1 MALKQT
7 IEAYELLDGATVS
20 GGTVAA
26 VLRERGLEVKAIPVQ
41 GQKGSTDFVRALI
54 PGTAGRKAGGQAL
67 TLGIIGRLGG
77 IGARPAV
84 IGLVSDA
91 DGAITAIACAL
102 KLVDMADAGDRLS
115 GDVIVAT
122 HICPKAPIIP
132 HDPVPFMGAPV
143 DMAAMNK
150 YEVYP
155 EMDAILSVD
164 TTRGNW
170 VVNRR
175 GFAISPTVKE
185 GYILKV
191 SADLLRIMSIV
202 TGQSPVVLPITTQDI
217 TPYGNRIDHLNSIMQ
232 PATATD
238 APVVGVALTAETAVP
253 GCASGASQ
261 IMDIEMA
268 VRFCVEVA
276 KSLGR
281 GECAFYD
288 AEEFGR
294 LVALYGS
301 MKHLQTMGQT
311 ETILCPEG
319 AGADEIASEGGA
331 GLETSGAGSPVPR
344 CRLPRRP
351 AKVVA

>member
-7 IEAYELLDGATVS
+7 IEAYELLDSATVS
-20 GGTVAA
+20 GEAVAD
-26 VLRERGLEVKAIPVQ
+26 VLRQRGLAVEVIPSAGSGHRSVE
-41 GQKGSTDFVRALI
+41 GNKGSTDFIRVRV
-54 PGTAGRKAGGQAL
+54 PGMVGKSVSGEAP

-77 IGARPAV
+77 IGARPAA

-91 DGAITAIACAL
+91 DGGITAIACAL
-102 KLVDMADAGDRLS
+102 KLADMANSGDRLP

-122 HICPKAPIIP
+122 HVCPNAPVIP

-143 DMAAMNK
+143 DMATMNR
-150 YEVYP
+150 YEVHP

-170 VVNRR
+170 AINRR

-191 SADLLRIMSIV
+191 SPDLLRIMSVV
-202 TGQSPVVLPITTQDI
+202 TGQSPVVFPITTQDI
-217 TPYGNRIDHLNSIMQ
+217 IPYGSGIYHLNSIMQ

-238 APVVGVALTAETAVP
+238 APVVGVALTAETVVP

-268 VRFCVEVA
+268 VRFCLEVA
-276 KSLGR
+276 KAFGR
-281 GECAFYD
+281 RECTFHD
-288 AEEFGR
+288 ADEFGR

-301 MKHLQTMGQT
+301 MKHLQTLGKRGDT
-311 ETILCPEG
+311 P
-319 AGADEIASEGGA
+319 
-331 GLETSGAGSPVPR
+331 
-344 CRLPRRP
+344 
-351 AKVVA
+351 

>member
-7 IEAYELLDGATVS
+7 IEAYELLDSATVS
-20 GGTVAA
+20 GETVAA
-26 VLRERGLEVKAIPVQ
+26 VLRERGLRVEVIPVQ
-41 GQKGSTDFVRALI
+41 GEEGGTDFVRALV
-54 PGTAGRKAGGQAL
+54 PGTSGKQANGQSP
-67 TLGIIGRLGG
+67 TLGIIGQLGG
-77 IGARPAV
+77 IGARPAA

-102 KLVDMADAGDRLS
+102 KLADMATAGDRLS
-115 GDVIVAT
+115 GDVIVVT
-122 HICPKAPIIP
+122 HVCPDAPTIP
-132 HDPVPFMGAPV
+132 HDPVPFMGSPV
-143 DMAAMNK
+143 DVATMNR
-150 YEVYP
+150 YEVHP

-170 VVNRR
+170 VINRR

-191 SADLLRIMSIV
+191 SSDLLRIMSAV
-202 TGQSPVVLPITTQDI
+202 TGQAPVVLPITTQDI
-217 TPYGNRIDHLNSIMQ
+217 TPYGNGIHHLNSIMQ

-261 IMDIEMA
+261 VMDIEMA
-268 VRFCVEVA
+268 VRFCLEVA
-276 KSLGR
+276 KALGR

-288 AEEFGR
+288 AEELGR

-301 MKHLQTMGQT
+301 MKHLQTLGKG
-311 ETILCPEG
+311 EE
-319 AGADEIASEGGA
+319 
-331 GLETSGAGSPVPR
+331 
-344 CRLPRRP
+344 
-351 AKVVA
+351 